1 MNICTVQNISKI
13 LGGNLIFSD
22 LSFEI
27 NRGDRVGIVGRNG
40 TGKTTIFKILS
51 DIEKPDSGEIY
62 LRKGTTIGYLE
73 QLPSRDDQLT
83 VYELLQNAFQD
94 LYKLEKRMKKL
105 AQEMEQGS
113 EDQQIGGKL
122 KEYGMLQE
130 EFTQLG
136 GYEIENQISKV
147 VNGLG
152 ITQLINKE
160 FRLLSGGE
168 QTKVGLGV
176 ILLIKPDFLLLDEP
190 TNHLDIFAVEWLEE
204 YLKNYSGTIAVISHD
219 RYFLNNIINKIFD
232 LDDGEL
238 TVYHGNYSYF
248 VNEKEQRLLA
258 EFAAYQDQQKR
269 IKKMKEAI
277 KRLREWAN
285 RANPP
290 NEGLHRRARNMERSL
305 ERMEKFKR
313 PNINPQKINLDF
325 EVNERSGN
333 EVVVFENVSKS
344 FNQLK
349 LFEDLNLNVKYGE
362 RVAIIGKNGTGKT
375 TIFNL
380 LLGEVAPDK
389 GKIKLGSNVKY
400 GYLSQN
406 IKRDYEGKL
415 STLEAF
421 RSEVAVT
428 EGEARSI
435 LAKFLFFQDSVFKRV
450 RSLSGGELIRLK
462 LAQLMHQEI
471 NLLILD
477 EPTNHLDIETREVLE
492 EALDNFPGTILCISH
507 DRHFINKLFNTIY
520 WIDWGEVQRYQ
531 GNYEYAREKRKN
543 QSEIVQPLT
552 KKPAASK
559 QLISKD
565 SRKEKNN
572 ENEIEK
578 LEGQIEE
585 IESQLLEL
593 EQQMNR
599 ELEVKELIKFHDQ
612 RIELEG
618 ERDLLYQK
626 LDQLF

>member
-389 GKIKLGSNVKY
+389 GKIKLGSNVKF

>member
-507 DRHFINKLFNTIY
+507 DRHFINKLFDTIY
-520 WIDWGEVQRYQ
+520 WIEWGEVQRYQ